1 VTLIKSGYCRLV
13 LLALA
18 SSLLFGGTPALGEE
32 RPKPV
37 SATRARTTGTRVAPA
52 TAPPTESSVS
62 LTGLLQELTAKDG
75 ETVFARIGQREPTR
89 IKVDGAKINEVVG
102 NVYDPQ
108 RNPAGELLIEMDK
121 AKGEIFVRP
130 INATL
135 SQAVSLFLSTD
146 LATYALLLKPMPIA
160 AGTIVLRDVAPRPVV
175 TASEPIRDPSTATAP
190 GALPASS
197 FVRQVKALVNAMASD
212 RVPSD
217 VEIRDSGQAVALWT
231 ETQFTLQ
238 RQFFARSIVG
248 EHYLLTNVSPSEM
261 VLAEPQLYKEGV
273 RGVAIEWHT
282 LQPGESTNV
291 YIVRDRGPNE

>member
-1 VTLIKSGYCRLV
+1 MTLIKSGYCRLV
-13 LLALA
+13 RLALA
-18 SSLLFGGTPALGEE
+18 SSLLFAGVPALGEE
-32 RPKPV
+32 PPKPV
-37 SATRARTTGTRVAPA
+37 PPTGAKTTGTRIAPA
-52 TAPPTESSVS
+52 TAPSAESSVS

-75 ETVFARIGQREPTR
+75 ETVFARIAQREPTR

-146 LATYALLLKPMPIA
+146 RATYALLLNPMPIA
-160 AGTIVLRDVAPRPVV
+160 AGTIVLREATSRPVPV
-175 TASEPIRDPSTATAP
+175 GAEGAHPASPGASAP
-190 GALPASS
+190 FALPASS
-197 FVRQVKALVNAMASD
+197 FVRQVKAMMAAMAAN

-217 VEIRDSGQAVALWT
+217 VEIREPAQGVALWT
-231 ETQFTLQ
+231 EAQFTLQ

-248 EHYLLTNVSPSEM
+248 EHYLLTNVSASEM

-291 YIVRDRGPNE
+291 YIVRDRASE